1 MVVLCRCLFTLQLS
15 RNIFFVGFA
24 LQKYVFFVEIVVFSY
39 QFYYKWEIKVV
50 NNYQSNMFY
59 SLFGFGK

>member
-15 RNIFFVGFA
+15 RDTSFVGFA

-39 QFYYKWEIKVV
+39 QFYYK
-50 NNYQSNMFY
+50 
-59 SLFGFGK
+59 